1 MRGASV
7 VVAVVVVALAAACDS
22 SAGASGARVPSPRAT
37 ASPPATAGPTG
48 PTGPPGPAEITL
60 AFAGDVHFAERTLRL
75 LRDPGTA
82 FGPVA
87 TILGRAD
94 LAMVNLESAV
104 TTRGT
109 PEPKRFHFR
118 APPTAYQAVKAAGVD
133 VVSLANNHAL
143 DYGRVGL
150 ADTLSSAAT
159 AGMPVVGAG
168 RDVAEAYRA
177 WIATVKGIRIAFLG
191 MSQVAE
197 LSGPWAATPTRS
209 GIAYAF
215 DGARA
220 AAAVRAARA
229 RADVVVVYLHWGLEY
244 HECPTAQMKSFAKR
258 MADAGASIIVGTH
271 AHVLLGDGWL
281 GRTFVAYGLSNFL
294 WWYNDALTNDTGVL
308 EITLRDAAIAGT
320 RFVPAYIDRKTGQPV
335 PVAGAE
341 AERIGREYAALRGC
355 TGLSSSPRG

>member
-1 MRGASV
+1 MRGGSV
-7 VVAVVVVALAAACDS
+7 VVAVAVVAVVALAAACDS
-22 SAGASGARVPSPRAT
+22 SAGASGARVPSAKVT
-37 ASPPATAGPTG
+37 VSPSPAGGTPGPTG
-48 PTGPPGPAEITL
+48 PAQITL
-60 AFAGDVHFAERTLRL
+60 AFAGDVHFTERTLRL
-75 LRDPGTA
+75 LRDPDSA
-82 FGPVA
+82 FGPIA

-94 LAMVNLESAV
+94 IAMVNLESAV

-159 AGMPVVGAG
+159 AAMPVVGAG
-168 RDVAEAYRA
+168 RNATEAYRA
-177 WIATVKGIRIAFLG
+177 WITTVKGVRIAFLG
-191 MSQVAE
+191 MSQIAE
-197 LSGPWAATPTRS
+197 LSGPWAATSNRS

-215 DGARA
+215 DGSRA

-229 RADVVVVYLHWGLEY
+229 EADVVVVFMHWGQEY
-244 HECPTAQMKSFAKR
+244 HECPTAQMQSLAKR
-258 MADAGASIIVGTH
+258 MADAGASVIVGTH
-271 AHVLLGDGWL
+271 AHLLLGDGWL

-308 EITLRDAAIAGT
+308 EITLRDATIVGT
-320 RFVPAYIDRKTGQPV
+320 RFVPASIDRKTGQPI
-335 PVAGAE
+335 PVSGAE
-341 AERIGREYAALRGC
+341 ANRIGREYAALRRC
-355 TGLSSSPRG
+355 TGLASSPRR

>member
-1 MRGASV
+1 VRGGTLLA
-7 VVAVVVVALAAACDS
+7 AVTIVALVAACDS
-22 SAGASGARVPSPRAT
+22 TAGAARSRPPTVTPSP
-37 ASPPATAGPTG
+37 SPSVAGSAGPTAR
-48 PTGPPGPAEITL
+48 PPAEITL
-60 AFAGDVHFAERTLRL
+60 AFGGDVHFTERTLRL
-75 LRDPGTA
+75 LRDPDTA

-118 APPTAYQAVKAAGVD
+118 APPAAYAAVKAAGVD

-150 ADTLSSAAT
+150 ADTLAHAKT

-168 RDVAEAYRA
+168 RNAAEAYRA
-177 WIATVKGIRIAFLG
+177 WITTVKGVRIAVVG
-191 MSQVAE
+191 MSQIAE
-197 LSGPWAATPTRS
+197 LSGPWAARPDRS

-215 DGARA
+215 DAARA
-220 AAAVRAARA
+220 TAAVRAARA
-229 RADVVVVYLHWGLEY
+229 QADIVVVYLHWGQEY
-244 HECPTAQMKSFAKR
+244 HECPTAPMRALAKR
-258 MADAGASIIVGTH
+258 MADAGAAIVVGTH

-308 EITLRDAAIAGT
+308 EITLRDTTIVRT
-320 RFVPAYIDRKTGQPV
+320 RFVPAYIDRDTGQPI
-335 PVAGAE
+335 PVTGAE
-341 AERIGREYAALRGC
+341 AARIGREYAALRGC
-355 TGLSSSPRG
+355 TGLAASPRR

>member
-1 MRGASV
+1 MRCGSV
-7 VVAVVVVALAAACDS
+7 VAAVTIAVLVAACDS
-22 SAGASGARVPSPRAT
+22 SAGASGSRLSPYS
-37 ASPPATAGPTG
+37 ASPSAPTAPAVV
-48 PTGPPGPAEITL
+48 TL
-60 AFAGDVHFAERTLRL
+60 AFAGDVHFTERTLRL
-75 LRDPGTA
+75 LRDPATA

-118 APPTAYQAVKAAGVD
+118 APATAYAAIKAAGVD

-150 ADTLSSAAT
+150 TDSLASASA

-168 RDVAEAYRA
+168 RDAAEAYRA
-177 WIATVKGIRIAFLG
+177 WITTVKGVRVAFLG

-197 LSGPWAATPTRS
+197 LSGSWAARSDRS

-220 AAAVRAARA
+220 AAAVRAAR
-229 RADVVVVYLHWGLEY
+229 RGADVVVVYLHWGREY
-244 HECPTAQMKSFAKR
+244 NECPTEQMKAFAKR
-258 MADAGASIIVGTH
+258 MADAGASIVVGTH

-294 WWYNDALTNDTGVL
+294 WWYNDAGTNDTGVL
-308 EITLRDAAIAGT
+308 EITLQGSAIVKT
-320 RFVPAYIDRKTGQPV
+320 QFVPAYIDRKTGQPV
-335 PVAGAE
+335 PVSGTE
-341 AERIGREYAALRGC
+341 ADRIRQDYANLRRC
-355 TGLSSSPRG
+355 TGLSSSPGR

>member
-1 MRGASV
+1 MRGGSV
-7 VVAVVVVALAAACDS
+7 VAAVTIVVLFAACDS
-22 SAGASGARVPSPRAT
+22 SAGASRSRVSPAAPSASASASAS
-37 ASPPATAGPTG
+37 ASPAPAS
-48 PTGPPGPAEITL
+48 ITL
-60 AFAGDVHFAERTLRL
+60 AFAGDVHFTERTLRL
-75 LRDPGTA
+75 LRDPATA

-94 LAMVNLESAV
+94 LAMVNLETAV

-118 APPTAYQAVKAAGVD
+118 APATAYAAIKAAGVD

-150 ADTLSSAAT
+150 ADTLASASAA
-159 AGMPVVGAG
+159 GVPVVGAG
-168 RDVAEAYRA
+168 RNATEAYRA
-177 WIATVKGIRIAFLG
+177 WITTVKGVRIAFLG

-197 LSGPWAATPTRS
+197 LSGSWAARSDRS

-220 AAAVRAARA
+220 AAAVRAARSA
-229 RADVVVVYLHWGLEY
+229 ADVVVVYLHWGREY
-244 HECPTAQMKSFAKR
+244 NECPTAQMKAFAKR
-258 MADAGASIIVGTH
+258 MADAGASIVVGTH

-294 WWYNDALTNDTGVL
+294 WWYNDAGTNDTGVL
-308 EITLRDAAIAGT
+308 EITLHGSAIVKT
-320 RFVPAYIDRKTGQPV
+320 QFVPAYIDRQTGQPN
-335 PVAGAE
+335 PVSGAE
-341 AERIGREYAALRGC
+341 ADRIRQDYANLRRC
-355 TGLSSSPRG
+355 TGLSSAPGR